1 MTNLRYLL
9 LGGIAAYCGQFAA
22 VESAFAQ
29 GTAFTYQGQL
39 GNNGQPAN
47 GTYNLTFSLFYTN
60 TGGNRIAG
68 PLTNSAVGMTNGLF
82 ILTLDF
88 GGGIF
93 NGSNVWLEIAVRTN
107 GGGNFTTLSPRQ
119 PITPAPYAIMAGNL
133 NGPLPPAS
141 LAGTYGGLV
150 ALTNPGNSYVGNGS
164 ALSNLNAGAFSS
176 GIMPAAQV
184 GSFTNHS
191 DVVVAGLTAGQV
203 LVFSGAVWTNA
214 PFSASG
220 TGPTPSNNIPVA
232 LAYSGTNVPVNASL
246 GTHFRLTATNN
257 FLLQNPAG
265 ASDAQRM
272 VFEIVQDAVGGRT
285 MVLGNAFKLGTDI
298 PLVNLTTNAGQRDFL
313 TCVSSGTNFYI
324 LGFIKGY

>member
-1 MTNLRYLL
+1 MTNMRYLL
-9 LGGIAAYCGQFAA
+9 LGGIVALCSLFAA
-22 VESAFAQ
+22 AESAFAQ
-29 GTAFTYQGQL
+29 GTAFTYQGRL
-39 GNNGQPAN
+39 GDSGQPAN
-47 GTYNLTFSLFYTN
+47 GIYDLTFSLFYTN
-60 TGGNRIAG
+60 SGGSRAAG
-68 PLTNSAVGMTNGLF
+68 PLTNSAVVMTNGLF
-82 ILTLDF
+82 TLTLDF

-93 NGSNVWLEIAVRTN
+93 NGSNVWLEIAARTN

-119 PITPAPYAIMAGNL
+119 PVTPAPYAIMAGNL

-150 ALTNPGNSYVGNGS
+150 ALTNSGNSYAGNGS

-176 GIMPAAQV
+176 GIMPAAQM

-214 PFSASG
+214 SVSAAG
-220 TGPTPSNNIPVA
+220 AGPTPSNNIPVT
-232 LAYSGTNVPVNASL
+232 LAYSGTNVPVNAAL

-257 FLLQNPAG
+257 FLLQNPVG
-265 ASDAQRM
+265 ASDAQRL
-272 VFEIVQDAVGGRT
+272 VFEIVQDAVGWRT

-298 PLVNLTTNAGQRDFL
+298 PMVNLTTNAGRRDFL
-313 TCVSSGTNFYI
+313 TCVCSGTNFYI